1 MRFGPTFLSEL
12 RAAGIDDPRA
22 AITEDGLVFKDDVP
36 YSFRNRVM
44 AVVMAHNP
52 DAPLFVEPD
61 PVDVLRNALLKA
73 GVLTTEQIDVAK
85 EETPVAIVVAAVDSK

>member
-1 MRFGPTFLSEL
+1 
-12 RAAGIDDPRA
+12 
-22 AITEDGLVFKDDVP
+22 
-36 YSFRNRVM
+36 M